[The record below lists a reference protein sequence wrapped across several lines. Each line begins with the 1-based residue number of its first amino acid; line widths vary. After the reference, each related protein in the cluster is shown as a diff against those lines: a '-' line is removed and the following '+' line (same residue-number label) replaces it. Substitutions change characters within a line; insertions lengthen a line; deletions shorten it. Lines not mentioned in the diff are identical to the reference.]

1 MPGKDYHN
9 IRLTNYSNVKNYEE
23 SSLDRTHEPR
33 MSWHDIAI
41 QVRGTPVKDLSRH
54 FITYWNFTQMESN
67 IIKKK
72 GVINQGITPIDKA
85 KIKKILT
92 ESILK
97 EKTKSSGRTPRD
109 ERIREDRRLLTYLEK
124 KERDFF
130 LDDQEESKIFID
142 SPVVYKPPEH
152 SSCDSL
158 SVASDALDL
167 ETNRQ
172 SFLAKRFQK
181 LIHLAISE
189 SIIFQKFLFK

>member
-1 MPGKDYHN
+1 M
-9 IRLTNYSNVKNYEE
+9 TNYSNVKNHEE
-23 SSLDRTHEPR
+23 SSLDRTREPR
-33 MSWHDIAI
+33 MPWHDIAI

-72 GVINQGITPIDKA
+72 AVINQGITPVDKA
-85 KIKKILT
+85 KMKKILT

-97 EKTKSSGRTPRD
+97 EKTKSSGKTPRD

-124 KERDFF
+124 KEKDFF
-130 LDDQEESKIFID
+130 LNEQDESRVFLE
-142 SPVVYKPPEH
+142 SPLEFKPPAH

-167 ETNRQ
+167 EINRQ

-181 LIHLAISE
+181 LIHTARSE
-189 SIIFQKFLFK
+189 SILI